1 MPQPS
6 SRLPIIRL
14 LLATLVVF
22 ALAASSC
29 SKQLPTAV
37 TPPPT
42 GGPDEFATQVVVL
55 LAPGVSPDSVAIAYG
70 ATVHE
75 FDSESGLAALLP
87 ASGQTAIELAALL
100 ALDPRVVTSEQ
111 NGALVP
117 AETRQKSFAF
127 DDGLGSL
134 QTTVEQPAADS
145 LGLAVA
151 HGVSTGAGVKVAVL
165 DTGIDPTHPMIAG
178 RIAASADF
186 LNPANTTATDLSD
199 GVDNDGNGA
208 IDEAYGHGTHVA
220 GIVMLTAPDAQLL
233 VARVL
238 DADGRGDVLAVAA
251 GIRWALRN
259 GARVINLSLGTL
271 KGSDAIQDAL
281 EEAENA
287 NVVVVASAGNW
298 GSDTPEEYPARS
310 SHALAVA
317 ATDVTGQPASFTS
330 YGGFVALAAPGIAVR
345 SAYPG
350 SAYRLWSGT
359 SMSAPFVAGTAAL
372 LVSLHPGWGSEEV
385 MDRLALTARPLRGLS
400 VPQREKMGD
409 GMLDTRAALLV
420 DQVAGPALARS
431 AAPPGTRR
439 SR

>member
-1 MPQPS
+1 MPHPT
-6 SRLPIIRL
+6 SRLPIVRL
-14 LLATLVVF
+14 LLAALMML

-29 SKQLPTAV
+29 SKQSPVAV

-55 LAPGVSPDSVAIAYG
+55 LAPGVSPDSVAAAYG
-70 ATVHE
+70 ATLHE
-75 FDSESGLAALLP
+75 FDSESGLAALIP
-87 ASGQTAIELAALL
+87 SGGQTAIELAALL
-100 ALDPRVVTSEQ
+100 ALDARVVTSEQ

-151 HGVSTGAGVKVAVL
+151 HTVSTGAGVKVAVL
-165 DTGIDPTHPMIAG
+165 DTGIDPSHPMIAG
-178 RIAASADF
+178 NIAASADF

-287 NVVVVASAGNW
+287 NVTVVASAGNW

-317 ATDVTGQPASFTS
+317 ASDVTGRPASFTS
-330 YGGFVALAAPGIAVR
+330 FGGFVALAAPGIAVR

-385 MDRLALTARPLRGLS
+385 MQRLALTARPLRDLS
-400 VPQREKMGD
+400 VPQREKMGE

-420 DQVAGPALARS
+420 DQVTPAPMAR
-431 AAPPGTRR
+431 R
-439 SR
+439 

>member
-1 MPQPS
+1 MPHPT
-6 SRLPIIRL
+6 SRLPIVRL
-14 LLATLVVF
+14 LIAALMML

-29 SKQLPTAV
+29 SKQSPVAV

-42 GGPDEFATQVVVL
+42 VSDEFATQVVVL
-55 LAPGVSPDSVAIAYG
+55 LAPGVSPDSVAAAYG
-70 ATVHE
+70 ATLHE
-75 FDSESGLAALLP
+75 FDSESGLAALIP
-87 ASGQTAIELAALL
+87 SGGQTAVELAALL
-100 ALDPRVVTSEQ
+100 ALDARVVTSEQ

-151 HGVSTGAGVKVAVL
+151 HTVSTGAGVRVAVL
-165 DTGIDPTHPMIAG
+165 DTGIDPSHPMIAG
-178 RIAASADF
+178 NIAASADF

-287 NVVVVASAGNW
+287 NVTVVASATAGDPTLPR
-298 GSDTPEEYPARS
+298 STPRARAMRS
-310 SHALAVA
+310 PWRPP
-317 ATDVTGQPASFTS
+317 DVTGRPASFTS
-330 YGGFVALAAPGIAVR
+330 FGGFVAAAPGIAVR

-359 SMSAPFVAGTAAL
+359 SMSAPFVSGTAAL

-385 MDRLALTARPLRGLS
+385 MSRLALTARPLHDLS
-400 VPQREKMGD
+400 VPQREKMGE

-420 DQVAGPALARS
+420 DQVTPAPVAR
-431 AAPPGTRR
+431 R
-439 SR
+439 